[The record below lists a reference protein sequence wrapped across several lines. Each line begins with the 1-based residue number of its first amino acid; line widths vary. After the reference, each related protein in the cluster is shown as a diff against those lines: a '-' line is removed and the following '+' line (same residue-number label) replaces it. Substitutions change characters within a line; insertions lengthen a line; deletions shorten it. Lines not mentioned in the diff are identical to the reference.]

1 MTLSYWASQISWLTE
16 KASAVITKIDGNP
29 WPASSIGHSTHVRL
43 LSLFVG
49 QESVE
54 HSAGRSDKVT
64 SC

>member
-29 WPASSIGHSTHVRL
+29 WPASSIGHVRL
-43 LSLFVG
+43 LSVFVG